1 MWFSAS
7 VANLL
12 QDLMCY
18 VFRDALLHKSVVTSG
33 DLNFYL
39 TQITNLPGQSVASPG
54 DLLPSEHISSF
65 SEHSVNCREVYVEVD
80 QRLLKYPEE

>member
-12 QDLMCY
+12 QDLMYY

-39 TQITNLPGQSVASPG
+39 TQITNVPGQSVASPG
-54 DLLPSEHISSF
+54 DLLPSELPLAAYF
-65 SEHSVNCREVYVEVD
+65 LFFRAFCK
-80 QRLLKYPEE
+80 L